1 MILVAVRRQSVAR
14 PGGERLGSMI
24 VGETT
29 ETADRFWALRELPPF
44 PAIATKLLRLFASE
58 EVEMREVV
66 ELIRADAAF
75 SSELLRVANSP
86 IYGLRSQVSSLHHAI
101 VILGFDTLRSF
112 AMTISMKN
120 FLRPAMRIDVL
131 RRVWR
136 HSLATAL
143 ICEDLGKLCWK
154 NRDRGSR
161 DRAYTAGLLHDLG
174 RLALLVKYPHEYANL
189 LAVVVENP
197 FDLLESER
205 AMFDVDHC
213 EAGSYLAKAWKF
225 PPEIAEVAA
234 AHHELPVA
242 GEPDMLNLVRSGA
255 LIAGWLGFDV
265 SPLLCSH
272 SEEELSL
279 MLPESAR
286 AWLGPDNE
294 EKKAAITKKL
304 DSFD

>member
-1 MILVAVRRQSVAR
+1 
-14 PGGERLGSMI
+14 MI

-29 ETADRFWALRELPPF
+29 EAVDKFWALRELPPF

-58 EVEMREVV
+58 DVEMREVV
-66 ELIRADAAF
+66 ALIRADTAF

-86 IYGLRSQVSSLHHAI
+86 IYGLRAQVSSLHHAI

-120 FLRPAMRIDVL
+120 FLRPAMRIDIL

-136 HSLATAL
+136 HSLACAL
-143 ICEDLGKLCWK
+143 ICEDLAGLCWK
-154 NRDRGSR
+154 TGDRGAR

-174 RLALLVKYPHEYANL
+174 RLALLVKYPQEYANL

-205 AMFDVDHC
+205 ALFDVDHC
-213 EAGSYLAKAWKF
+213 EAGSYLATAWKF

-234 AHHELPVA
+234 GHHGLPEP

-255 LIAGWLGFDV
+255 LLAGWLGFDV
-265 SPLLCSH
+265 SPLLHSH
-272 SEEELSL
+272 GEEELRL
-279 MLPESAR
+279 LLPESAR
-286 AWLGPDNE
+286 VWLEPDIE

>member
-1 MILVAVRRQSVAR
+1 MT
-14 PGGERLGSMI
+14 
-24 VGETT
+24 VGDDT
-29 ETADRFWALRELPPF
+29 EKIDKFWALRELPPF
-44 PAIATKLLRLFASE
+44 PAIATKLLQLFASE
-58 EVEMREVV
+58 EVEIGEVV
-66 ELIRADAAF
+66 ALIRADTAF

-86 IYGLRSQVSSLHHAI
+86 IYGLRAQVSSLHHAV

-136 HSLATAL
+136 HSLACAL
-143 ICEDLGKLCWK
+143 ICEDLAGLCWK
-154 NRDRGSR
+154 RGDRSSR

-174 RLALLVKYPHEYANL
+174 RLALLAKYPQEYANL

-205 AMFDVDHC
+205 ALFDVDHC
-213 EAGSYLAKAWKF
+213 EAGRYLAGEWKF

-234 AHHELPVA
+234 GHHGLPEA
-242 GEPDMLNLVRSGA
+242 GPPDMLNLVRSGA
-255 LIAGWLGFDV
+255 LLTGWLGFDV
-265 SPLLCSH
+265 SPLGQLKDV
-272 SEEELSL
+272 EEVRLL
-279 MLPESAR
+279 LPEAAR
-286 AWLGPDNE
+286 PWLEPDVQ
-294 EKKAAITKKL
+294 EKKAVITKKL